1 MTNLIACRA
10 IFFVLAF
17 YVGNWTIRI
26 PDIKNQVDTGYS
38 GMGLNGMAFA
48 VGAILMM
55 IISSSVIRLLTTKRA
70 ISWSAWIIAI
80 GFAATGFA
88 RDLPILM
95 LLSLITGIAYGLTEV
110 AMNAQASNL
119 EAIHK
124 RSMMSGFHAFFSL
137 GLLTG
142 TLFASGIV
150 ELNISLSRHFL
161 GLAIVLLPFGLFF
174 SRYLIEDR
182 VDGETPAR
190 NSIFFRWPRIILI
203 LVVLAVSGS
212 LLEGAVDSWSAL
224 YMQDVVK
231 VRGFRVGL
239 GVVVFNIFMVVGRLI
254 GDRVGDL
261 LGLKKFLCIQL
272 VMGIIATFILYQYP
286 GFWSSIIGFGLAG
299 LGVSNLVPVAYS
311 QAGKSS
317 SIETP
322 VAIAIISLFS
332 FGSFM
337 LAPPIEGLVADWFG
351 LPSIFLA
358 MFFLFMLV
366 LVLTI
371 LYGIR
376 YIENTISDRD

>member
-1 MTNLIACRA
+1 MSNLIACRA

-26 PDIKNQVDTGYS
+26 PDIKNQVDTGYG

-48 VGAILMM
+48 VGAILIM
-55 IISSSVIRLLTTKRA
+55 IISSSVIRRLTTKRA
-70 ISWSAWIIAI
+70 IYWSAWVIAI

-88 RDLPILM
+88 RDLPVLM

-119 EAIHK
+119 EVIHK

-142 TLFASGIV
+142 ALFASGIV
-150 ELNISLSRHFL
+150 ELNVSVSRHFF

-174 SRYLIEDR
+174 ARYLIEDR
-182 VDGETPAR
+182 VDDGKSVR
-190 NSIFFRWPRIILI
+190 NSIFFRWPMIILVLVI
-203 LVVLAVSGS
+203 LAISGS

-224 YMQDVVK
+224 YMQDVVE
-231 VRGFRVGL
+231 VGGFRVGL
-239 GVVVFNIFMVVGRLI
+239 GVVVFNIFMVIGRLV

-261 LGLKKFLCIQL
+261 LGLRKSLLIQL
-272 VMGIIATFILYQYP
+272 IMGIIASFILFQYH
-286 GFWSSIIGFGLAG
+286 GFWSSILGFGLAG
-299 LGVSNLVPVAYS
+299 LGVSNLVPIAYS
-311 QAGKSS
+311 QAGKSA

-337 LAPPIEGLVADWFG
+337 LAPPIEGLIADLFG

-358 MFFLFMLV
+358 MFFLFL
-366 LVLTI
+366 LVLTLTL
-371 LYGIR
+371 LYGVR
-376 YIENTISDRD
+376 YIENTISDND

>member
-1 MTNLIACRA
+1 MSNLIACRA

-26 PDIKNQVDTGYS
+26 PDIKNQVDTGYG

-48 VGAILMM
+48 VGAILIM
-55 IISSSVIRLLTTKRA
+55 IISSSVIRRLTTKRA
-70 ISWSAWIIAI
+70 IYWSAWVIAI

-88 RDLPILM
+88 RDLPVLM

-119 EAIHK
+119 EVIHK

-142 TLFASGIV
+142 ALFASGIV
-150 ELNISLSRHFL
+150 ELNVSVSRHFF

-174 SRYLIEDR
+174 ARYLIEDR
-182 VDGETPAR
+182 VDDGKSVR
-190 NSIFFRWPRIILI
+190 NSIFFRWPVIILVLVI
-203 LVVLAVSGS
+203 LAISGS

-224 YMQDVVK
+224 YMQDVVE
-231 VRGFRVGL
+231 VGGFRVGL
-239 GVVVFNIFMVVGRLI
+239 GVVVFNIFMVIGRLV

-261 LGLKKFLCIQL
+261 LGLRKSLLIQL
-272 VMGIIATFILYQYP
+272 IMGIIASFILFQYH
-286 GFWSSIIGFGLAG
+286 GFWSSILGFGLAG
-299 LGVSNLVPVAYS
+299 LGVSNLVPIAYS
-311 QAGKSS
+311 QAGKSA

-337 LAPPIEGLVADWFG
+337 LAPPIEGLIADLFG

-358 MFFLFMLV
+358 MFFLFL
-366 LVLTI
+366 LVLTLTL
-371 LYGIR
+371 LYGVR
-376 YIENTISDRD
+376 YIENTISDND